1 MKIVK
6 YWDDFFDWVKGAEL
20 VELNEVN
27 TKDDPV
33 RPELDNKFRTAH
45 GRKIYG
51 LMDKKEDIEGVAC
64 VAFTNEIP
72 TTVKEL
78 ELMSKEADMISAH
91 RAGQVGSTA
100 VAYTLW
106 SLKRGAGKK
115 IMRELQKEIKKMSN
129 IKQLVTLSPL
139 TPTATHYHIR
149 NGAKLIK
156 INTTTQ
162 NFEYEI
168 R

>member
-33 RPELDNKFRTAH
+33 RPELDNKFRTSS

-115 IMRELQKEIKKMSN
+115 LMKELQTYIKSLPH
-129 IKQLVTLSPL
+129 IQQLVTLSPL
-139 TPTATHYHIR
+139 TPVATHYHIR
-149 NGAKLIK
+149 NGAKLIS
-156 INTTTQ
+156 INPTTQ
-162 NFEYEI
+162 NFEYKI
-168 R
+168 